1 MDINDDLLV
10 VGEKT
15 HKFTLKHYVTGQDT
29 KVKIEVFS
37 AESEQAQQLQRKL
50 HDDDVARLAAANN
63 AGRERADPLSYVER
77 EQLLVSIAVSRTAG
91 WSGLTEN
98 GAPLAFTPQ
107 NAQRLYSKAAWIRDA
122 VISESAD
129 LGKFL
134 PPPASP
140 SEPTQNRNS
149 DSISG

>member
-15 HKFTLKHYVTGQDT
+15 HEFTLKHYVTGQDT
-29 KVKIEVFS
+29 KVRIEVYS

-50 HDDDVARLAAANN
+50 HDDDVARLAAAHA
-63 AGRERADPLSYVER
+63 AGRERAEPLSYVER
-77 EQLLVSIAVSRTAG
+77 EQLIVSVAIARTAS

-98 GAPLAFTPQ
+98 GAPFAFTPQ

-134 PPPASP
+134 PPPAPP
-140 SEPTQNRNS
+140 SAPTQTRSS
-149 DSISG
+149 DSTSG

>member
-1 MDINDDLLV
+1 MDINDELLV

-15 HKFTLKHYVTGQDT
+15 HEFALKHYVTGQDT
-29 KVKIEVFS
+29 KVKIVVYS
-37 AESEQAQQLQRKL
+37 TESEQAQQLQRKL
-50 HDDDVARLAAANN
+50 HDDDVARLAAAHA
-63 AGRERADPLSYVER
+63 AGRERADPLSYQER
-77 EQLLVSIAVSRTAG
+77 EQLIVSVAVARTAG

-98 GAPLAFTPQ
+98 GGPFEFTPQ
-107 NAQRLYSKAAWIRDA
+107 NAHKLYSKAAWIRDA

-134 PPPASP
+134 PPPAAP
-140 SEPTQNRNS
+140 SEPTQTRNS